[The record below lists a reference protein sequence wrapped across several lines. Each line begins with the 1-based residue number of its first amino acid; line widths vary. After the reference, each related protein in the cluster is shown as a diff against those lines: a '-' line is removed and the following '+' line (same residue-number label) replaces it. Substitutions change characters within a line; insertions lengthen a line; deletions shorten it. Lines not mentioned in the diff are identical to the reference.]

1 LLAVAVA
8 VETEPVVVELVV
20 IAQALLVNLAV
31 VGRLPNQL

>member
-20 IAQALLVNLAV
+20 IAQAFLVNLAV
-31 VGRLPNQL
+31 VGHLPNQL